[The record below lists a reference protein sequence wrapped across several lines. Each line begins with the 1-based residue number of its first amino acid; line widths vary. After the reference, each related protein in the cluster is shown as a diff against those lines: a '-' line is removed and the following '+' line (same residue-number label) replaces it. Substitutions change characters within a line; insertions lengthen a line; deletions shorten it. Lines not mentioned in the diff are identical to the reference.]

1 MSTVPQVP
9 EVLQRHLEHL
19 VPWHQ
24 PALGQGPVL
33 LPHSLAMSL
42 SLVVHLYMV
51 SPVLQ
56 ELALA
61 QYFEQELGLDE
72 LEMVELPEPT
82 ML

>member
-1 MSTVPQVP
+1 
-9 EVLQRHLEHL
+9 
-19 VPWHQ
+19 
-24 PALGQGPVL
+24 
-33 LPHSLAMSL
+33 
-42 SLVVHLYMV
+42 MV

-56 ELALA
+56 ELAFA